1 LELTTTIDKFTEGD
15 VYAKGTAGKDATK
28 VAIFVNGVQRRV
40 AAVSNG
46 KYSIYAGD
54 LGLKAGDKF
63 EIAGIAA
70 DGTIG
75 PKTSTTVQGKQHNL
89 QAPTID
95 PYYAVD
101 AYAKG
106 SITGDA
112 TKVAIF
118 VNGVQKRVA
127 AVNNGKYSIY
137 AGDLGL
143 KAGDK
148 FEIAGIAA
156 DGTIGPKTSATVL
169 ENNPEKYGVTAENY
183 ILGSNTINGTAK
195 SGIAR
200 VKLFVNGHVVR
211 QTTVENGKY
220 SIWASDVVTS
230 IGDKVEIIGM
240 DANGVER
247 SRVTVTIMNAPVEE
261 MTLTVNEYTFGENN
275 ITGTKSANVSRVQ
288 LFVNGVMKRTAA
300 LNGNNFEVYAKDVI
314 VSASDK
320 VEIVGFD
327 KYGNEKRVPV
337 TIKEKE
343 PEKIDLTVNPY
354 KLGDGSITGT
364 VSENVSYVT
373 LNQGANVLK
382 RGEVKG
388 SNFSIWAQGI
398 VTETPGNYTI
408 VAHTASGETK
418 EVPLVVNP

>member
-1 LELTTTIDKFTEGD
+1 
-15 VYAKGTAGKDATK
+15 
-28 VAIFVNGVQRRV
+28 
-40 AAVSNG
+40 
-46 KYSIYAGD
+46 
-54 LGLKAGDKF
+54 
-63 EIAGIAA
+63 
-70 DGTIG
+70 
-75 PKTSTTVQGKQHNL
+75 
-89 QAPTID
+89 
-95 PYYAVD
+95 
-101 AYAKG
+101 
-106 SITGDA
+106 
-112 TKVAIF
+112 
-118 VNGVQKRVA
+118 QKRVA

-143 KAGDK
+143 QAGDR

>member
-1 LELTTTIDKFTEGD
+1 
-15 VYAKGTAGKDATK
+15 
-28 VAIFVNGVQRRV
+28 
-40 AAVSNG
+40 
-46 KYSIYAGD
+46 
-54 LGLKAGDKF
+54 
-63 EIAGIAA
+63 
-70 DGTIG
+70 
-75 PKTSTTVQGKQHNL
+75 
-89 QAPTID
+89 
-95 PYYAVD
+95 
-101 AYAKG
+101 
-106 SITGDA
+106 
-112 TKVAIF
+112 
-118 VNGVQKRVA
+118 
-127 AVNNGKYSIY
+127 
-137 AGDLGL
+137 
-143 KAGDK
+143 
-148 FEIAGIAA
+148 
-156 DGTIGPKTSATVL
+156 SATVL

-200 VKLFVNGHVVR
+200 VKLFVSGHIVR
-211 QTTVENGKY
+211 QITVENGKY

-247 SRVTVTIMNAPVEE
+247 S
-261 MTLTVNEYTFGENN
+261 
-275 ITGTKSANVSRVQ
+275 
-288 LFVNGVMKRTAA
+288 
-300 LNGNNFEVYAKDVI
+300 
-314 VSASDK
+314 
-320 VEIVGFD
+320 
-327 KYGNEKRVPV
+327 RVPV

-388 SNFSIWAQGI
+388 SNFLIWAQGI

-408 VAHTASGETK
+408 VAHTASGKTK

>member
-1 LELTTTIDKFTEGD
+1 
-15 VYAKGTAGKDATK
+15 
-28 VAIFVNGVQRRV
+28 
-40 AAVSNG
+40 
-46 KYSIYAGD
+46 
-54 LGLKAGDKF
+54 
-63 EIAGIAA
+63 
-70 DGTIG
+70 
-75 PKTSTTVQGKQHNL
+75 
-89 QAPTID
+89 
-95 PYYAVD
+95 
-101 AYAKG
+101 
-106 SITGDA
+106 
-112 TKVAIF
+112 
-118 VNGVQKRVA
+118 
-127 AVNNGKYSIY
+127 
-137 AGDLGL
+137 
-143 KAGDK
+143 
-148 FEIAGIAA
+148 
-156 DGTIGPKTSATVL
+156 TVL

-183 ILGSNTINGTAK
+183 ILGSNKINGTAK

-200 VKLFVNGHVVR
+200 VKLFVSGHVVR

-220 SIWASDVVTS
+220 SIWASDAVTS

-288 LFVNGVMKRTAA
+288 LFVNGVMKRTGT

-314 VSASDK
+314 VSANDK

-418 EVPLVVNP
+418 EVPLVVNS

>member
-1 LELTTTIDKFTEGD
+1 
-15 VYAKGTAGKDATK
+15 
-28 VAIFVNGVQRRV
+28 
-40 AAVSNG
+40 
-46 KYSIYAGD
+46 
-54 LGLKAGDKF
+54 
-63 EIAGIAA
+63 
-70 DGTIG
+70 
-75 PKTSTTVQGKQHNL
+75 
-89 QAPTID
+89 
-95 PYYAVD
+95 
-101 AYAKG
+101 
-106 SITGDA
+106 
-112 TKVAIF
+112 
-118 VNGVQKRVA
+118 
-127 AVNNGKYSIY
+127 
-137 AGDLGL
+137 
-143 KAGDK
+143 
-148 FEIAGIAA
+148 
-156 DGTIGPKTSATVL
+156 
-169 ENNPEKYGVTAENY
+169 ENDPEKYGVTAENY

-200 VKLFVNGHVVR
+200 VKLFVSGHVVR

-220 SIWASDVVTS
+220 SIWAPDKVTS

-288 LFVNGVMKRTAA
+288 LFVNGVMKRTGT

-314 VSASDK
+314 VSANDK

>member
-1 LELTTTIDKFTEGD
+1 SNGKYSIYAGDLGLKAGDKFEIAGIAGNGTIGPKTSAIVQKKVVLELTTTIDKFTEGD
-15 VYAKGTAGKDATK
+15 AYAKGTVGKDATK

-63 EIAGIAA
+63 EIAGIAGN
-70 DGTIG
+70 GTIG
-75 PKTSTTVQGKQHNL
+75 PKTSATVQGKQQNL
-89 QAPTID
+89 NAPTID

-143 KAGDK
+143 QAGDR

-183 ILGSNTINGTAK
+183 ILGSNTING
-195 SGIAR
+195 
-200 VKLFVNGHVVR
+200 
-211 QTTVENGKY
+211 
-220 SIWASDVVTS
+220 
-230 IGDKVEIIGM
+230 
-240 DANGVER
+240 
-247 SRVTVTIMNAPVEE
+247 
-261 MTLTVNEYTFGENN
+261 
-275 ITGTKSANVSRVQ
+275 
-288 LFVNGVMKRTAA
+288 
-300 LNGNNFEVYAKDVI
+300 
-314 VSASDK
+314 
-320 VEIVGFD
+320 
-327 KYGNEKRVPV
+327 
-337 TIKEKE
+337 
-343 PEKIDLTVNPY
+343 
-354 KLGDGSITGT
+354 
-364 VSENVSYVT
+364 
-373 LNQGANVLK
+373 
-382 RGEVKG
+382 
-388 SNFSIWAQGI
+388 
-398 VTETPGNYTI
+398 
-408 VAHTASGETK
+408 
-418 EVPLVVNP
+418 